1 MTAHDIRAVVSAYL
15 LSSGT
20 LGRREG
26 EIFKRFNYLPREDI
40 LNELQVLWEQE
51 QVQRFT
57 DEKKKHIWRATE
69 KLNV

>member
-1 MTAHDIRAVVSAYL
+1 VSVHDIRAIVAAYL

-20 LGRREG
+20 LGRREA
-26 EIFKRFNYLPREDI
+26 EIRKRFSHIAWEDI
-40 LNELQVLWEQE
+40 LNELEFFWSKE

-57 DEKKKHIWRATE
+57 LNKKHVWRATD